1 MRAQI
6 EPFHAIAISR
16 LAHQLKTE
24 GASIIHMEFG
34 QPSTG
39 APSKALAKAHEILD
53 AEAMGYWES
62 PALRARIA
70 ERYQTLYG
78 VTVEPER
85 IVLTCGASPALVLA
99 LSSVFTPGDRIALA
113 RPGYV
118 AYRNSLKALH
128 LEPRRD
134 RLRAGGSFPAD
145 GEASRGSR
153 PRPGRRHRRQ
163 PCQPDRHDHRARG
176 AGGHRASLP
185 RARNPHHQR
194 RDLSRPQLHG
204 PHALDA
210 GVRARR
216 PDRQQFQQVFQH
228 GRLAT
233 GLAADAQGRGPW
245 TGRGPMSA
253 TCS

>member
-39 APSKALAKAHEILD
+39 APSKAIAKAHEILD

-62 PALRARIA
+62 PLLRQRIA

-78 VTVEPER
+78 VHVEPER

-128 LEPRRD
+128 LEPVEI
-134 RLRAGGSFPAD
+134 ACGP
-145 GEASRGSR
+145 EIASS
-153 PRPGRRHRRQ
+153 
-163 PCQPDRHDHRARG
+163 
-176 AGGHRASLP
+176 
-185 RARNPHHQR
+185 
-194 RDLSRPQLHG
+194 
-204 PHALDA
+204 
-210 GVRARR
+210 
-216 PDRQQFQQVFQH
+216 
-228 GRLAT
+228 
-233 GLAADAQGRGPW
+233 
-245 TGRGPMSA
+245 
-253 TCS
+253 